1 MARRPVVN
9 NIHTLTGFST
19 ELLLLFTP
27 GLAPRYTEAILPRR
41 ISAFD
46 RAEGALRISATTP
59 VGPARVSPY
68 GRPAGRPTFHA
79 CAVILQTHV
88 EVPDRPSNRGVFPG
102 GPEVQEILIGS
113 RGPRPGGT

>member
-1 MARRPVVN
+1 M
-9 NIHTLTGFST
+9 
-19 ELLLLFTP
+19 
-27 GLAPRYTEAILPRR
+27 YY
-41 ISAFD
+41 

-59 VGPARVSPY
+59 VGPARLSLY
-68 GRPAGRPTFHA
+68 GWIVIVIVTFHA